1 MPWSS
6 ISEKNERWKIAVFSD
21 IILFSEKRGR
31 DWWVHFLNQVH
42 SLAEMLMV
50 YPVLREVAVTTCK
63 MINEF
68 VYETG
73 FVELFINACI

>member
-1 MPWSS
+1 MH
-6 ISEKNERWKIAVFSD
+6 FS
-21 IILFSEKRGR
+21 
-31 DWWVHFLNQVH
+31 NQVH

-50 YPVLREVAVTTCK
+50 YQRPQTVLREVAVTTCK